1 MMKDNGLGVV
11 IIGIYILAVWGYI
24 ANIYKLTECDFD
36 KPYKAE
42 VIRVV
47 GIVVPPVGCVTGF
60 MHIDD

>member
-1 MMKDNGLGVV
+1 MKDSGFSIL
-11 IIGIYILAVWGYI
+11 IIGFYILAVWGYI
-24 ANIYKLTECDFD
+24 ANIYKLTDCDFD

-47 GIVVPPVGCVTGF
+47 GIAVPPVGCITGF

>member
-1 MMKDNGLGVV
+1 MKDSGFSIL

-24 ANIYKLTECDFD
+24 ANIYKLTDCDFD

-60 MHIDD
+60 IHIDD

>member
-1 MMKDNGLGVV
+1 MKDNGLGFV
-11 IIGIYILAVWGYI
+11 IVGIYILLVWGYI
-24 ANIYKLTECDFD
+24 ANIYKLTECNF
-36 KPYKAE
+36 KAPYKAE

>member
-1 MMKDNGLGVV
+1 MKDKGLGLA
-11 IIGIYILAVWGYI
+11 IIGFYILAVWGYI
-24 ANIYKLTECDFD
+24 ANIYKLTDCDFD

>member
-1 MMKDNGLGVV
+1 MKDNGLGVV

>member
-1 MMKDNGLGVV
+1 MKDSGFSIL

-24 ANIYKLTECDFD
+24 ANIYKLTDCDFD

-47 GIVVPPVGCVTGF
+47 GIVVPPVGCITGF

>member
-1 MMKDNGLGVV
+1 MKDKGLGLA
-11 IIGIYILAVWGYI
+11 IIGFYILAVWGYI
-24 ANIYKLTECDFD
+24 ANIYKLTDCDFD

-47 GIVVPPVGCVTGF
+47 GIVVPPVGCITGF

>member
-1 MMKDNGLGVV
+1 MKDNGLGLG
-11 IIGIYILAVWGYI
+11 IIAIYLIAVWGYI
-24 ANIYKLTECDFD
+24 ANIYKLTDCDFD

-60 MHIDD
+60 IDIDE